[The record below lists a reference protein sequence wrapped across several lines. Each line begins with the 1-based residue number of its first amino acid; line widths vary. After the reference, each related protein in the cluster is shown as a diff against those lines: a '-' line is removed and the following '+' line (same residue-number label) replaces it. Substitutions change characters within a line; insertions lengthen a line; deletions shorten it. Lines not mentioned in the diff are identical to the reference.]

1 MSLIAEIRRLNA
13 CVGIPATIEQIAD
26 SDVPEIVRRALAEA
40 HGTYPVPVYMSAA
53 DCTTVVR
60 RAAGKAMVATTDQR
74 SRAFAAK
81 PENEDV

>member
-1 MSLIAEIRRLNA
+1 
-13 CVGIPATIEQIAD
+13 
-26 SDVPEIVRRALAEA
+26 
-40 HGTYPVPVYMSAA
+40 MSAA